1 MKEKEL
7 SLNDLKE
14 TTVNGNEKLKE
25 VDPIKLKGTKKK
37 EEKNIL
43 VTDAFGAL
51 NSVTDRIKEEVEH
64 FHEAKSEYEFEEE
77 LDKAENED
85 EFEDE
90 VTEADKL
97 DDFNEAENP
106 KANVRV
112 TNIDYNE
119 EDFNLEDE
127 EEKDEAE
134 EQFNMMQK
142 KLKETIKPITNKI
155 DLQAF
160 KISKKPVSVSNALKA
175 SSNRKTIIDW
185 ALFSGDR
192 AISMTE
198 FTGFEIDKLN
208 PRNSSRNRLNTYK
221 DIYTLIFNHIVDSN
235 KPMTMEEWVKN
246 IKFYDQNH
254 LYFSIYKASFDKSNY
269 IPYDCPHCKEVF
281 VTEDISIDDMV
292 KYKDEKAKEQ
302 AKAILE
308 SDSTTKSN
316 EYDVDLLQISD
327 NYVFGFKDPTIYNVI
342 FENISLDEKFLV
354 KYADLLEMI
363 SYIDEIYLID
373 YETSELRPIELKTF
387 PNDMV
392 KTTKYKIDRYA
403 KIIQSLKTDEYNQLD
418 SILRGRDKKHDMVSY
433 VLPKVTCP
441 KCKKEIEERPMSA
454 EDLLFT
460 RHQLARIA
468 NI

>member
-14 TTVNGNEKLKE
+14 SPVNGNTKLKE

-43 VTDAFGAL
+43 LSDAFSAL
-51 NSVTDRIKEEVEH
+51 DSVTDRIEKEVEV

-77 LDKAENED
+77 LDAELSDSKED
-85 EFEDE
+85 EFDDEED
-90 VTEADKL
+90 TTDT
-97 DDFNEAENP
+97 FHTAENP

-112 TNIDYNE
+112 ANIEYDE
-119 EDFNLEDE
+119 EDFNLDEE

-175 SSNRKTIIDW
+175 SSNVKTVIDW
-185 ALFSGDR
+185 ALFSGER

-221 DIYTLIFNHIVDSN
+221 DIYTLIFNHLVDAN
-235 KPMTMEEWVKN
+235 KPMTMEEWVKT

-292 KYKDEKAKEQ
+292 KYKDEEAKEK
-302 AKAILE
+302 ARAILE
-308 SDSTTKSN
+308 SDSTTKSTD
-316 EYDVDLLQISD
+316 YDVDLVQISD
-327 NYVFGFKDPTIYNVI
+327 NYVFGFKDPTIFNVI

-363 SYIDEIYLID
+363 SYIDDIYLID

-387 PNDMV
+387 PNDMI

-418 SILRGRDKKHDMVSY
+418 SILRDRDKKHDMVGY

-441 KCKKEIEERPMSA
+441 KCKKEIEERLMSS